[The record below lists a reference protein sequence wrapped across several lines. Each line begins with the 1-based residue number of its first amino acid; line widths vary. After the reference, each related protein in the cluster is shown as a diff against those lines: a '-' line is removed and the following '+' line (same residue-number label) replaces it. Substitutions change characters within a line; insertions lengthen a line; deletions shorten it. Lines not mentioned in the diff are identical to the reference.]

1 MNIEDISV
9 TENKAESYGGGGN
22 NSGCKIIIDGGKV
35 TAESGDT
42 GAGIGSGAYEA
53 IYGGGDFSG
62 SITINNGDIHAYA
75 RNGERQEGRS
85 AYYYSGGAAIGTG
98 MHGDVKSGGTITI
111 NGGNVEAVASFGGAA
126 IGASTQKPW
135 VADGDCKGTVRING
149 GNVSLCLQNVV
160 LKDKQDDDVHIIG
173 HGFGGEKDGDLF
185 IDSSMKVWFE
195 GKDPVSQNKRSET
208 CHSFSNQWL
217 HIGVR

>member
-1 MNIEDISV
+1 MKVLIKVIAVVLVAVLMISTTITAYAGQLPENQEEVEISAEEKSVLDGDINEAEVQSENEIADDTDSEEFPEDQEEIEIPAEDVSDEDITEAEDQTEEAIEDDCDI
-9 TENKAESYGGGGN
+9 E
-22 NSGCKIIIDGGKV
+22 D
-35 TAESGDT
+35 D
-42 GAGIGSGAYEA
+42 YEFPEETMLE
-53 IYGGGDFSG
+53 D
-62 SITINNGDIHAYA
+62 
-75 RNGERQEGRS
+75 
-85 AYYYSGGAAIGTG
+85 
-98 MHGDVKSGGTITI
+98 
-111 NGGNVEAVASFGGAA
+111 GAA
-126 IGASTQKPW
+126 IGASTKKPW

-160 LKDKQDDDVHIIG
+160 LKDKQDNDVHIIG

-195 GKDPVSQNKRSET
+195 GKDLVPQNKRTET